1 MKTIIL
7 AILALALGSC
17 ANNHTKND
25 SKHSSGTKKIQ
36 QQNNTDEIDY
46 PSYEYIKTNG
56 ITNFDK
62 YFADKSKKDKYY
74 SQALKLIENGERDKG
89 INILQALVN
98 NFPDFKQAA
107 SLLDILEAPFSTSA
121 IVVERHIQNFL
132 RAPSTIEKFDIAKPP
147 TPQMPARPVL
157 VRGEF
162 ETTATFN
169 HRIAK
174 AKQRYNTQA
183 GKIVTE
189 YKRNIN
195 IYNQAVKDYNKKI
208 LWEKKSRLEK
218 VPSMRKRYMDIALS
232 EILGKPQ
239 LTDLNYFADKQQF
252 TGKLVASNNNL
263 TVDVK
268 VAVPLAKAQD
278 FKQNPSIIKP
288 LVKMEVLDDK
298 VVFSQME
305 FDYNGDIYVGELLD
319 KKSLL
324 EFSKIKLGNTEV
336 EADVDNNEV
345 QQVEIEEFDFNPH
358 TIEVENIVD
367 FNNIDY
373 NSEFIIDK

>member
-1 MKTIIL
+1 
-7 AILALALGSC
+7 
-17 ANNHTKND
+17 
-25 SKHSSGTKKIQ
+25 
-36 QQNNTDEIDY
+36 
-46 PSYEYIKTNG
+46 
-56 ITNFDK
+56 
-62 YFADKSKKDKYY
+62 
-74 SQALKLIENGERDKG
+74 
-89 INILQALVN
+89 
-98 NFPDFKQAA
+98 
-107 SLLDILEAPFSTSA
+107 
-121 IVVERHIQNFL
+121 
-132 RAPSTIEKFDIAKPP
+132 
-147 TPQMPARPVL
+147 MPARPVL

-162 ETTATFN
+162 ETTAAFN